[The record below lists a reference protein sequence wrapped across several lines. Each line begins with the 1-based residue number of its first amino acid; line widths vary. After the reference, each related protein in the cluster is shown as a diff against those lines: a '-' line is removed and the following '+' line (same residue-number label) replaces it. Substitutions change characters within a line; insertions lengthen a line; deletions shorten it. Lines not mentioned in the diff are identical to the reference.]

1 MDEVLVVG
9 YFGFG
14 NAGDDAIGIGTVEWI
29 QERCEPVDIAVVS
42 GDAPLFD
49 DGEVTNVRFSPL
61 AIAHSVIQRGDV
73 VVTGG
78 SHFHDRYRTRR
89 GALKV
94 FTFYLTLVVFSKVLR
109 KEVHLLGHGV
119 GPLDGTLSASA
130 TGVVFWLADTAT
142 VRDPQSVRELP
153 GPVPD
158 PVVAFDT
165 SVLLDRPETD
175 STDES
180 VLGVSVTPAFAK
192 LEGRPHRDNE
202 LVSAIATA
210 IDDPAVRDHIDRV
223 VVYAFH
229 TGAYNDDLSMSHAL
243 ADAIKGLPT
252 AVKPYDDDPV
262 EFVEATGAADYFLG
276 MKYHSLV
283 FAFFHATPTVA
294 VSYHPKC
301 RWFHEYVGV
310 EQVSVLE
317 KETMVDDGCDDRLR
331 SMVEDPS
338 KFTAEMSIEEAE
350 QKARRVSVVTG
361 S

>member
-14 NAGDDAIGIGTVEWI
+14 NAGDDAIGVGTVECI

-42 GDAPLFD
+42 GDAPLYD
-49 DGEVTNVRFSPL
+49 DGDVTTVRFSPL
-61 AIAHSVIQRGDV
+61 AVTYSVIQRGDV

-78 SHFHDRYRTRR
+78 THFHDRYRTRR

-119 GPLDGTLSASA
+119 GPLDGTLSAAA

-165 SVLLDRPETD
+165 SVLLNGPERD
-175 STDES
+175 STDET

-243 ADAIKGLPT
+243 TEAIEGLPT
-252 AVKPYDDDPV
+252 VVKPYDDDPV

-283 FAFFHATPTVA
+283 FAFLHGTPTVA

-301 RWFHEYVGV
+301 RWFHEYVGF
-310 EQVSVLE
+310 EQVSVLD
-317 KETMVDDGCDDRLR
+317 KETMVEDGVGDRLR
-331 SMVEDPS
+331 SLVEDPTE
-338 KFTAEMSIEEAE
+338 FTAEMSLEDAE